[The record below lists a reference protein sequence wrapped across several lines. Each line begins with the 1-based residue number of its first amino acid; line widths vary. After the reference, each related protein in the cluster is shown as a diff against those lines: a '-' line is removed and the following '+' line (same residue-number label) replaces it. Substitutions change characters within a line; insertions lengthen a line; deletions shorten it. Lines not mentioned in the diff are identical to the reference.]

1 MSWTE
6 DLFHLFS
13 SGRNPEGERSPLFLS
28 EVTKPSSEK
37 AICWSS
43 SFPSLRYEKC
53 SSALSFS
60 LITRFLLSPL
70 KLVIDDSVAMTPF
83 YLLLGKHRQQQQE
96 HQDSDSSLWAE
107 RTALPQTSASMKEV
121 GWLSLQGSR
130 PFCAVHNH
138 RWWRFKTSL
147 LLLFFPFFSQ
157 LLQTPAHVLPSTSYL
172 CSMFVQSLL
181 ISVSDARS
189 VIQLLLNNC
198 WSRCSC
204 LFPTERI
211 HKMWSDL
218 KKSESITGLNLSD
231 FRSRSSSQVS
241 ADSFWRG
248 CYL

>member
-1 MSWTE
+1 MK
-6 DLFHLFS
+6 
-13 SGRNPEGERSPLFLS
+13 
-28 EVTKPSSEK
+28 KPSVDP
-37 AICWSS
+37 AP
-43 SFPSLRYEKC
+43 FPASDLRNAPLLC
-53 SSALSFS
+53 FS